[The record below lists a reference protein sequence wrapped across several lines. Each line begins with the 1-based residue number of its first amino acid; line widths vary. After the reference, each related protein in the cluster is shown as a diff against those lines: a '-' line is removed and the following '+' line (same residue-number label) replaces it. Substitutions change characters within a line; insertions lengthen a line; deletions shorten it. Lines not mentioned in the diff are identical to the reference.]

1 MASRGKFETEKLIK
15 NVEDQLNRLLM
26 QLEDLEELKYVPPR
40 RQLQLLATIMHH
52 QYTMPMPMP
61 ISGSMSMSMPM
72 PISVPTTELL
82 M

>member
-52 QYTMPMPMP
+52 QYTMPMP
-61 ISGSMSMSMPM
+61 ISGSMSMPMPM